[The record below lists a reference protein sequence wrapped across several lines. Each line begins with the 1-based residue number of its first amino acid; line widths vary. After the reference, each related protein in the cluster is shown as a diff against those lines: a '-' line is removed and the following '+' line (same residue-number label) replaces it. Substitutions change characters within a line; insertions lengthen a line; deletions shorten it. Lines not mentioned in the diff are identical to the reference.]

1 MHGDLNDL
9 VSILREI
16 QPLIVLKTATKPHT
30 TIAMRSAYLFSTLAI
45 MATSVSAD
53 FFGLL
58 GATFTFNSGES
69 KQSLLA
75 VLH

>member
-1 MHGDLNDL
+1 MQISDDLA
-9 VSILREI
+9 SILREI
-16 QPLIVLKTATKPHT
+16 QPLIFLKEVTKPYT

-69 KQSLLA
+69 KHSLMPG
-75 VLH
+75 LH